1 MQYGLIGEKLVH
13 SFYRL
18 IHGRLS
24 SDSYELCEL
33 SPDQLPAFLQRRD
46 FRGINV
52 TIPYKQAVMPYL
64 DEIGESARGAGAV
77 NTIVNRDGKLYG
89 YNTDYDGFIAL
100 AKHAGADLSGARV
113 VILGAGGAAKAV
125 RAASVAMGAASVV
138 NAVRHPSEPEHLLLS
153 DPASFEDC
161 DIIVNATPVGM
172 FPRWQDSPITLP
184 SRPLRAV
191 LDCIY
196 NPLRTSLV
204 LDAAGW
210 AGTLGNF
217 ASLIPPVASDG
228 PLPFTRPRAATV
240 PCAST
245 THPAVEGGLYMLVAQ
260 AVRARELFAGEALPD
275 EIIEREYRHLLHSKR
290 NIVLC
295 GMPSCGKSTLGRALA
310 DACGRRFVDT
320 DEIVALQAGM
330 DIPRIFELEGEA
342 GFRTRETIAIESIA
356 PEQGLVIAT
365 GGGAPIKEQNIKL
378 LRHNGLICLIERD
391 LHLLSPGSGRPL
403 SRSRAELESLWTSR
417 RAAYLRAAEV
427 CIDNNGPLEDT
438 IAQLLAY
445 VD

>member
-1 MQYGLIGEKLVH
+1 MQYGLIGEKLGH
-13 SFYRL
+13 SFSRL

-100 AKHAGADLSGARV
+100 AKHAGADFSGARV

-138 NAVRHPSEPEHLLLS
+138 NAVRHPSVPEHLLLS

-172 FPRWQDSPITLP
+172 FPGWQDSPIKLP

-204 LDAAGW
+204 LDAAGCTADAQGTV
-210 AGTLGNF
+210 AGGC
-217 ASLIPPVASDG
+217 P
-228 PLPFTRPRAATV
+228 AA
-240 PCAST
+240 
-245 THPAVEGGLYMLVAQ
+245 EGGLYMLVAQ
-260 AVRARELFAGEALPD
+260 AVRARELFTGEALPD
-275 EIIEREYRHLLHSKR
+275 EIIEREYLHLLHSKR

-365 GGGAPIKEQNIKL
+365 GGGAPLKEQNVKL

-391 LHLLSPGSGRPL
+391 FHLLSPGSGRPL

-417 RAAYLRAAEV
+417 RAAYIKAAEV